1 MERLHLYKGE
11 VAVVAGTEAD
21 HFFLVRHGRLTRADL
36 DSREEDYAE
45 NEMLGVTNVL
55 RRQAYRHTYIALLT
69 TTLVKLDQSIIT
81 TRLTEQPE
89 QFQALFGYLANQLD
103 GS

>member
-1 MERLHLYKGE
+1 MQLANSITLK
-11 VAVVAGTEAD
+11 
-21 HFFLVRHGRLTRADL
+21 
-36 DSREEDYAE
+36 
-45 NEMLGVTNVL
+45 
-55 RRQAYRHTYIALLT
+55 AYRHTYIALLT

>member
-1 MERLHLYKGE
+1 MTNEQE
-11 VAVVAGTEAD
+11 EQAD
-21 HFFLVRHGRLTRADL
+21 P
-36 DSREEDYAE
+36 
-45 NEMLGVTNVL
+45 
-55 RRQAYRHTYIALLT
+55 
-69 TTLVKLDQSIIT
+69 TLVKLDQSIIT